1 LKLISTEVPN
11 VAMGFFP
18 YTFIPGFLAPLAVTL
33 HVLAI
38 RAIATRDR
46 LPSELV
52 GKDENAET
60 TA

>member
-1 LKLISTEVPN
+1 
-11 VAMGFFP
+11 MGFFP

-38 RAIATRDR
+38 RAIATHDR
-46 LPSELV
+46 LPSELE